1 MQTYYTISHFCQ
13 GEIKTWKSTGKDF
26 PSSMKLNT
34 LDEAKE
40 VLLANI
46 KNKEEYYERTGI
58 HTTDLTDQYLIIEH
72 STPYPNKQMKRIR
85 IVLVYE
91 DGNITNL

>member
-1 MQTYYTISHFCQ
+1 
-13 GEIKTWKSTGKDF
+13 
-26 PSSMKLNT
+26 MKLDT

-72 STPYPNKQMKRIR
+72 STPYPNKQMKPHKPL
-85 IVLVYE
+85 LVM
-91 DGNITNL
+91 GTSHSNS

>member
-1 MQTYYTISHFCQ
+1 MQTYYTISHFDQ

-26 PSSMKLNT
+26 PHSMKF
-34 LDEAKE
+34 DSVEDAKE
-40 VLLANI
+40 FLLS
-46 KNKEEYYERTGI
+46 KLQQKEDYYERTGI

-85 IVLVYE
+85 IVLIYE
-91 DGNITNL
+91 EGKMTTL